1 MNRRSRHTDLN
12 EDLNIWSAFTDL
24 MSNAFMILILF
35 LLLTIVKS
43 AISQNNLE
51 QTLSDLGNNKDKAV
65 ELAKKI
71 EDLQA
76 KANKTNELERQIASL
91 QQQLQSVNQLTGAP
105 PIILI
110 KDEGAYR
117 FASGSAELPQPMYN
131 YIWTKIVPEIE
142 RKTKEYNINTV
153 EVIGHTDG
161 QANGSAISNLD
172 QNLENVA
179 SGGLPVYNLKA
190 GSNADLGLMRSLAL
204 VRVLRYIQTK
214 EHRLQGLKFRAYSA
228 AQLILPSGEFAQ
240 PSIAH
245 QEDATRRR
253 IEIRFTRLG
262 EVREVK

>member
-1 MNRRSRHTDLN
+1 MPRRSRNTHYN

-24 MSNAFMILILF
+24 MSNAFMILLF
-35 LLLTIVKS
+35 LLLIAS
-43 AISQNNLE
+43 AKYTISQI
-51 QTLSDLGNNKDKAV
+51 SNK
-65 ELAKKI
+65 
-71 EDLQA
+71 
-76 KANKTNELERQIASL
+76 NTR
-91 QQQLQSVNQLTGAP
+91 TP

-153 EVIGHTDG
+153 EIIGHTDG

-179 SGGLPVYNLKA
+179 NGSVPIQNLKA

-214 EHRLQGLKFRAYSA
+214 DHRLQGLKFRAYSA

-245 QEDATRRR
+245 QEDSTRRR

-262 EVREVK
+262 EVTEVK

>member
-1 MNRRSRHTDLN
+1 MPRRSRNTHYN

-24 MSNAFMILILF
+24 MSNAFMILLF
-35 LLLTIVKS
+35 LLLIAS
-43 AISQNNLE
+43 AKYTISQI
-51 QTLSDLGNNKDKAV
+51 SDNK
-65 ELAKKI
+65 
-71 EDLQA
+71 
-76 KANKTNELERQIASL
+76 N
-91 QQQLQSVNQLTGAP
+91 TGAP

-142 RKTKEYNINTV
+142 RKTKAYNINTV

-172 QNLENVA
+172 QNIENVA
-179 SGGLPVYNLKA
+179 NGSVPIQNLKA

-204 VRVLRYIQTK
+204 VKVLRYIQTK

-245 QEDATRRR
+245 QEDSTRRR

-262 EVREVK
+262 EVTEVK

>member
-1 MNRRSRHTDLN
+1 MPRRSQNHHYN

-24 MSNAFMILILF
+24 MSNAFMILLF
-35 LLLTIVKS
+35 LLLIVSVKYTVS
-43 AISQNNLE
+43 QIS
-51 QTLSDLGNNKDKAV
+51 NK
-65 ELAKKI
+65 
-71 EDLQA
+71 
-76 KANKTNELERQIASL
+76 NTR
-91 QQQLQSVNQLTGAP
+91 TP

-153 EVIGHTDG
+153 EIIGHTDG
-161 QANGSAISNLD
+161 QANGSVISNLD

-179 SGGLPVYNLKA
+179 NGDVPIQNLKA

-262 EVREVK
+262 EVTEVK

>member
-1 MNRRSRHTDLN
+1 MPRRSQNHHYN

-24 MSNAFMILILF
+24 MSNAFMILLF
-35 LLLTIVKS
+35 LLLIVSVKYTVS
-43 AISQNNLE
+43 QIS
-51 QTLSDLGNNKDKAV
+51 NK
-65 ELAKKI
+65 
-71 EDLQA
+71 
-76 KANKTNELERQIASL
+76 NTR
-91 QQQLQSVNQLTGAP
+91 TP

-153 EVIGHTDG
+153 EIIGHTDG
-161 QANGSAISNLD
+161 QANGSVISNLD

-179 SGGLPVYNLKA
+179 NGDVPIQNLKA

-204 VRVLRYIQTK
+204 VKVLRYIQTK

-262 EVREVK
+262 EVTEVK

>member
-1 MNRRSRHTDLN
+1 MPRRSRNTHYN

-24 MSNAFMILILF
+24 MSNAFMILLF
-35 LLLTIVKS
+35 LLLIAS
-43 AISQNNLE
+43 AKYTISQI
-51 QTLSDLGNNKDKAV
+51 SNKK
-65 ELAKKI
+65 
-71 EDLQA
+71 
-76 KANKTNELERQIASL
+76 N
-91 QQQLQSVNQLTGAP
+91 TGAP

-117 FASGSAELPQPMYN
+117 FASGSAELPKPMYN

-172 QNLENVA
+172 QNIENVA
-179 SGGLPVYNLKA
+179 NGSVPIQNLKA

-204 VRVLRYIQTK
+204 VKVLRYIQTK

-245 QEDATRRR
+245 QEDSTRRR

-262 EVREVK
+262 EVTEVK

>member
-1 MNRRSRHTDLN
+1 MPRRSQNHHYN

-24 MSNAFMILILF
+24 MSNAFMILLF
-35 LLLTIVKS
+35 LLLIVSVKYTVS
-43 AISQNNLE
+43 QIS
-51 QTLSDLGNNKDKAV
+51 NK
-65 ELAKKI
+65 
-71 EDLQA
+71 
-76 KANKTNELERQIASL
+76 NTR
-91 QQQLQSVNQLTGAP
+91 TP

-153 EVIGHTDG
+153 EIIGHTDG

-179 SGGLPVYNLKA
+179 NGDVPIQNLKA

-262 EVREVK
+262 EVTEVK

>member
-1 MNRRSRHTDLN
+1 MPRHSRKNHYN
-12 EDLNIWSAFTDL
+12 EDLSIWSAFTDL
-24 MSNAFMILILF
+24 MSNAFMILLF
-35 LLLTIVKS
+35 LLLIVSVKYTVS
-43 AISQNNLE
+43 QIS
-51 QTLSDLGNNKDKAV
+51 NK
-65 ELAKKI
+65 
-71 EDLQA
+71 
-76 KANKTNELERQIASL
+76 NTR
-91 QQQLQSVNQLTGAP
+91 TP

-153 EVIGHTDG
+153 EIIGHTDG

-179 SGGLPVYNLKA
+179 NGDVPIQNLKA

-262 EVREVK
+262 EVTEVK

>member
-1 MNRRSRHTDLN
+1 MPRHSRNNHYH

-24 MSNAFMILILF
+24 MSNAFMILLF
-35 LLLTIVKS
+35 LLLIVSVKYTVS
-43 AISQNNLE
+43 QIS
-51 QTLSDLGNNKDKAV
+51 NK
-65 ELAKKI
+65 
-71 EDLQA
+71 
-76 KANKTNELERQIASL
+76 NTR
-91 QQQLQSVNQLTGAP
+91 TP

-153 EVIGHTDG
+153 EIIGHTDG

-172 QNLENVA
+172 QNLEKVA
-179 SGGLPVYNLKA
+179 NGDVPIQNLKA

-204 VRVLRYIQTK
+204 VKVLRYIQTK

-262 EVREVK
+262 EVTEVK

>member
-1 MNRRSRHTDLN
+1 MPRHSRNNHYN

-24 MSNAFMILILF
+24 MSNAFMILLF
-35 LLLTIVKS
+35 LLLIVSVKYTVS
-43 AISQNNLE
+43 QIS
-51 QTLSDLGNNKDKAV
+51 NK
-65 ELAKKI
+65 
-71 EDLQA
+71 
-76 KANKTNELERQIASL
+76 NTR
-91 QQQLQSVNQLTGAP
+91 TP

-161 QANGSAISNLD
+161 QANGSVISNLD

-179 SGGLPVYNLKA
+179 NGDVPIQNLKA

-262 EVREVK
+262 EVTEVK